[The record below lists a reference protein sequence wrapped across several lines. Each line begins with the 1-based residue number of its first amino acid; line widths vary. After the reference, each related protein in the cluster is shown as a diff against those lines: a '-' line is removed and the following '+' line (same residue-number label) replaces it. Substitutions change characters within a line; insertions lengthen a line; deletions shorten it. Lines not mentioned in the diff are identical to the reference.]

1 MTGQKLAACSSDFD
15 ARPLHSKLWFEGI
28 QRDVVRQIAFSSRA
42 RPGLR
47 PADTS
52 NIIGTSRSNNARDGI
67 TGALIYSG
75 ESFLQLVEGADAAL
89 TALWRRLAD
98 DDRHR
103 QLASLFDR
111 AIAKRAFNAWRAG
124 YMPEET
130 LGSALTRWRGFA
142 RSLPAVEVDSL
153 LDFLRDAETF

>member
-1 MTGQKLAACSSDFD
+1 M
-15 ARPLHSKLWFEGI
+15 
-28 QRDVVRQIAFSSRA
+28 VRQIAFSSLA

-89 TALWRRLAD
+89 TALWGRLAG

-111 AIAKRAFNAWRAG
+111 SVAQRSFGDWRAG

-130 LGSALTRWRGFA
+130 LGSALTRWNGFTPP
-142 RSLPAVEVDSL
+142 LPLVEVDAL
-153 LDFLRDAETF
+153 LEFLRDAETF